1 MAEPVTMAMDEQ
13 ARRAPSAQPARRDI
27 VLVVDDAPET
37 LGFLSRTLENA
48 GMTVL
53 VAADGEAAL
62 KVIERIVPDL
72 ILLDAVMPGMDGFD
86 TCAAL
91 KRGVAAHV
99 PVIFMTGLSDTGHV
113 VRGLEAGGVDYVNK
127 PLQLEPLLARIKVHL
142 KNARSAQS
150 AREALDA
157 TGRTL
162 LALRSDGSLLWHTR
176 DGQHL
181 LDAVAPA
188 TRLQPLLAAWLADPA
203 VPAPPLELDGAQ
215 GRLRLQRIGRLSGQ
229 EILVAIEPAQDA
241 APAAEAATDEARCAR
256 LAERFR
262 VTPREAE
269 VLLWIARGKSN
280 RDVAEILSLSPR
292 TVNKHLEHVF
302 VKLGVESRS
311 AAAAMA
317 MQVLTAA

>member
-1 MAEPVTMAMDEQ
+1 MEEQ
-13 ARRAPSAQPARRDI
+13 SRRAPAAQPARRDV

-86 TCAAL
+86 TCVAL

-99 PVIFMTGLSDTGHV
+99 PVIFMTGLSDTSHV

-127 PLQLEPLLARIKVHL
+127 PLQLDPLLARIKVHL
-142 KNARSAQS
+142 KNARSVQS
-150 AREALDA
+150 ARDALDA

-162 LALRSDGSLLWHTR
+162 LALRADGSLLWHTR
-176 DGQHL
+176 DGQRL
-181 LDAVAPA
+181 LEEAAPA
-188 TRLQPLLAAWLADPA
+188 SLLQPLLAAWLADPA
-203 VPAPPLELDGAQ
+203 LPSPPLELDSAQ

-229 EILVAIEPAQDA
+229 EILVAIEPAQ
-241 APAAEAATDEARCAR
+241 APAAASADADAATTDEARCAR

-317 MQVLTAA
+317 MQVLARGA